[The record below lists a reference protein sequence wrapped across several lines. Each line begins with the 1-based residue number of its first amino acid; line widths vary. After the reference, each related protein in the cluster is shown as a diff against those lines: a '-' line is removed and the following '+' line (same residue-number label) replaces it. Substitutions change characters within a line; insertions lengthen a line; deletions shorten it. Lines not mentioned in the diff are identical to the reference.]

1 MDKLYRL
8 VKAGG
13 FCFKVFDVR
22 IGVRVDDPALVGPI
36 ESCLPPG
43 WRPQRSVTVDRLYS
57 FSVSGGKSLSAVR
70 RFNLLYGN
78 AEPLA
83 RTLSKED
90 LLEEF
95 EANVNAYIA
104 QASRRRFFVHAGVV
118 GWKGQA
124 IVVPGRSYSGKSTL
138 VKEFLK
144 HGATYYSDEFAVFDR
159 RGYVYPFAKRL
170 AIRDEVTQKQ
180 NRVSAEELG
189 GTRGFKPLRVGL
201 LLFTYYRRSAR
212 WRPRQMSRGKG
223 ALGLLANALSA
234 REQPERALVCLEGVV
249 DAAQVLNGVR
259 GEAKEVVQTILA
271 G

>member
-8 VKAGG
+8 VRAGG

-22 IGVRVDDPALVGPI
+22 IGVRVDDPALISPI

-43 WRPQRSVTVDRLYS
+43 WQPQRSPTVERLYS
-57 FSVSGGKSLSAVR
+57 FSVSGREPRPRVR
-70 RFNLLYGN
+70 HFNLLYGN

-83 RTLSKED
+83 RTLNED
-90 LLEEF
+90 GLLEAF
-95 EANVNAYIA
+95 ETNLNAYIA

-118 GWKGQA
+118 GWKGRA

-138 VKEFLK
+138 VKEFLR
-144 HGATYYSDEFAVFDR
+144 HGATYYSDEFAVFDG
-159 RGYVYPFAKRL
+159 RGYVYPFTKPL
-170 AIRDEVTQKQ
+170 AIRDEVTQRQ

-189 GTRGFKPLRVGL
+189 GTTGFKPLRVGL
-201 LLFTYYRRSAR
+201 LLLTSYRGSAR
-212 WRPRQMSRGKG
+212 WRPRVVSRGKG
-223 ALGLLANALSA
+223 ALRLLANALSA
-234 REQPERALVCLEGVV
+234 REQPERALMFLEKAVHG
-249 DAAQVLNGVR
+249 AQILNGVR